1 MMLQPNI
8 AGISPDIFIGDAAA
22 AGRSPGS
29 VGKHFIV

>member
-1 MMLQPNI
+1 MMLQPSI